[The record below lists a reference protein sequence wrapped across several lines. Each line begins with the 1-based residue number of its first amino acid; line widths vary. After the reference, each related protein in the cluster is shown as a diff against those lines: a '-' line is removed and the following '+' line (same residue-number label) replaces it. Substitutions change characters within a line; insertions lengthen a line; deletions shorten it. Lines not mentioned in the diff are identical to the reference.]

1 MTEAQVPKTY
11 WIWTVGCQMNKVD
24 SDRVAQTMQ
33 ARGYVPASSEEEAD
47 IVVLN
52 SCAVRESA
60 ERRVSGKLGNL
71 VAERKDRPDRL
82 LVLTG
87 CSVSPDFEAT
97 RKRFRG
103 ADIYFQ
109 PTRLDQFTEQL
120 ERIWPLPEG
129 GVLDCASEQI
139 EASESAGPLAF
150 VPISNGCDKFCT
162 YCIVPYRRGRER
174 SRPLMEIVDECGSLV
189 KSGVKEIT
197 LLGQRVNA
205 YGKDFKNGTDLA
217 DLLTAVNDIP
227 GLDRLRFLTSYP
239 KDVSDKLIDAIAG
252 LDKVCEHLH
261 LPIQSGNDEVLLN
274 MRRGYTRADYL
285 DIVGRLR
292 ARAPQLALSTDIIVG
307 FPGETEEQ
315 FADTLSLL
323 EEVHFSTVYVA
334 EYSPRQGTLSARW
347 EDDVPAPVKKER
359 KQRLDAMQQRISMHQ
374 HAGLKGETVEVL
386 MESTKSFRR
395 DMEQWHGRTR
405 QNRAVFVPRG
415 EQDLLGQ
422 VVQVRIE
429 KVSAFAM
436 QGAVA

>member
-1 MTEAQVPKTY
+1 MEQREAPRKY

-24 SDRVAQTMQ
+24 SERVAHTME
-33 ARGYVPASSEEEAD
+33 ARGYVPAPSEEEAD

-71 VAERKDRPDRL
+71 VAARRDDQERL

-120 ERIWPLPEG
+120 DAIWPLPEG
-129 GVLDCASEQI
+129 GVLPCATEQ
-139 EASESAGPLAF
+139 APSTESCGPLAF

-174 SRPLMEIVDECGSLV
+174 SRPLFEIVDECGNLV
-189 KSGVKEIT
+189 KQGVKEIT

-205 YGKDFKNGTDLA
+205 YGKDFKDGTDLA
-217 DLLTAVNDIP
+217 DLLVRVNDIP
-227 GLDRLRFLTSYP
+227 GLVRLRFLTSYP

-252 LDKVCEHLH
+252 LDRVCEHLH
-261 LPIQSGNDEVLLN
+261 LPIQSGNDQVLER

-285 DIVGRLR
+285 AIVERLR
-292 ARAPQLALSTDIIVG
+292 SRAPHLALSTDIIVG
-307 FPGETEEQ
+307 FPGETEER
-315 FADTLSLL
+315 FADTISLL
-323 EEVHFSTVYVA
+323 EEVRFSTVYVA
-334 EYSPRQGTLSARW
+334 EYSPRPGTLSARW
-347 EDDVPAPVKKER
+347 EDDVPAEVKRER
-359 KQRLDAMQQRISMHQ
+359 RQRLDAVQQQIALQQ
-374 HAGLKGETVEVL
+374 HARLEGETVEVL
-386 MESTKSFRR
+386 IESTQTYRR
-395 DMEQWHGRTR
+395 DVEQWHGRTR
-405 QNRAVFVPRG
+405 QNRLVFVPRG
-415 EQDLLGQ
+415 EADLLGT
-422 VVQVRIE
+422 VVDVRIE
-429 KVSAFAM
+429 KVSPVAM

>member
-1 MTEAQVPKTY
+1 MTENQTPRKY

-24 SDRVAQTMQ
+24 SDRVADTLK
-33 ARGYVPASSEEEAD
+33 ARGYLPAESEEEAD

-71 VAERKDRPDRL
+71 VAGNKEGSEKL

-97 RKRFRG
+97 RKRFKG

-120 ERIWPLPEG
+120 DAVWPLPKD
-129 GVLDCASEQI
+129 GVLACGTEQT
-139 EASESAGPLAF
+139 EVTESQGPLAF

-174 SRPLMEIVDECGSLV
+174 SRSMYEIVDECGNLV

-205 YGKDFKNGTDLA
+205 YGKDFKDGTDLA
-217 DLLTAVNDIP
+217 DLLIRVNDIP
-227 GLDRLRFLTSYP
+227 GLARLRFLTSYP

-252 LDKVCEHLH
+252 LERVCEHLH

-285 DIVGRLR
+285 DIIRRLR
-292 ARAPQLALSTDIIVG
+292 KRAPRLALSTDIIVG

-315 FADTLSLL
+315 FQDTLTLMD
-323 EEVHFSTVYVA
+323 EVGFSTVYAA

-347 EDDVPAPVKKER
+347 EDDVSAEVKKDR
-359 KQRLDAMQQRISMHQ
+359 KQRLDARQQRISMEQ
-374 HAGLKGETVEVL
+374 HASLKGQTVDVL
-386 MESTKSFRR
+386 VESTHSYRH
-395 DMEQWHGRTR
+395 DVQQWHGRTR
-405 QNRAVFVPRG
+405 QNRLVFVPRG
-415 EQDLLGQ
+415 QEDLLGK
-422 VVQVRIE
+422 VIPVRIE
-429 KVSAFAM
+429 KVSPFAM

>member
-1 MTEAQVPKTY
+1 MSEPQAPKRY

-24 SDRVAQTMQ
+24 SDRVAQTLK
-33 ARGYVPASSEEEAD
+33 ARGYLQADTEEEAD

-71 VAERKDRPDRL
+71 VSGRKEHPEKL

-97 RKRFRG
+97 RKRFKG

-120 ERIWPLPEG
+120 DVIWPLPKD
-129 GVLDCASEQI
+129 GVLECDTEQL
-139 EASESAGPLAF
+139 EHTESSGPLAF

-174 SRPLMEIVDECGSLV
+174 SRPLFDIVDECGSLV

-205 YGKDFKNGTDLA
+205 YGKDFKDGTDLA
-217 DLLTAVNDIP
+217 DLLVRVNDIP
-227 GLDRLRFLTSYP
+227 ELSRLRFLTSYP

-261 LPIQSGNDEVLLN
+261 LPIQSGNDRVLES

-285 DIVGRLR
+285 EIIGRLR
-292 ARAPQLALSTDIIVG
+292 ARAPRLALSTDIIVG
-307 FPGETEEQ
+307 FPGESEEQ

-323 EEVHFSTVYVA
+323 EDVHFSTVYAA
-334 EYSPRQGTLSARW
+334 EYSPRPGTLSARW
-347 EDDVPAPVKKER
+347 EDSVAPEVKRER
-359 KQRLDAMQQRISMHQ
+359 KQRLDVIQQRISMDQ
-374 HAGLKGETVEVL
+374 HASLKGQTVEVL
-386 MESTKSFRR
+386 FESTQSYRR
-395 DMEQWHGRTR
+395 DLEQWHGRTR
-405 QNRAVFVPRG
+405 QNRLVFVPRG
-415 EQDLLGQ
+415 DADLLGK
-422 VVQVRIE
+422 VVPVRVE
-429 KVSAFAM
+429 KVSPFAM